1 MEDGMT
7 AGAPAPATGNLRPR
21 RLIPAFEI
29 GRVSGQLFTSGQ
41 PGDGWYF
48 AIGWLGRT
56 VIIETLRG
64 DRG

>member
-7 AGAPAPATGNLRPR
+7 AGAPVPATGKLRSR

-29 GRVSGQLFTSGQ
+29 GRVSGQLFTTGQ
-41 PGDGWYF
+41 AGDGWYL
-48 AIGWLGRT
+48 AIGWLGRSI
-56 VIIETLRG
+56 IIETLRG